1 MTSLTLVFR
10 RHALCLESCCCSF
23 VLIVF
28 LIFGSHK
35 NLLFSRKNGIRYQYL
50 ERAMWLVLTFGSL
63 FRWIPQ
69 PNPLKARSR
78 RNFPKRVSTI
88 VIWDPAGHPIAP
100 RLGVLFRKSIWA
112 SRRCLGGLFA
122 TWRAAELWRRSVA
135 LWLSRR
141 SKSLL
146 FSMILIRKSM
156 FFRARP
162 LPIRHEPQN
171 RYFS

>member
-1 MTSLTLVFR
+1 MDSATKSVKSQILFFQEKKRTQPNPMARAFR
-10 RHALCLESCCCSF
+10 LLCL
-23 VLIVF
+23 
-28 LIFGSHK
+28 
-35 NLLFSRKNGIRYQYL
+35 RR
-50 ERAMWLVLTFGSL
+50 L

-78 RNFPKRVSTI
+78 RNFPKRFSTI
-88 VIWDPAGHPIAP
+88 VIWDPGGHPIAP
-100 RLGVLFRKSIWA
+100 LLGVLFRKSIWA
-112 SRRCLGGLFA
+112 SRRCLGVLFD
-122 TWRAAELWRRSVA
+122 TWRSAELWRRSVA